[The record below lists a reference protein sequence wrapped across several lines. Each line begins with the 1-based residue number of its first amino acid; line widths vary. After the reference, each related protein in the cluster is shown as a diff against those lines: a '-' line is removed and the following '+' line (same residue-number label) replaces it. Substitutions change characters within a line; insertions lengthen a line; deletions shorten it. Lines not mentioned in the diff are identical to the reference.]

1 MKETINQRVASSR
14 KLAGF
19 NQQDAAEKLGMKC
32 STYSQM
38 ERKGNISGE
47 RLVEIA
53 KIFNVS
59 VNYLLLGIEDDAKP
73 EPTPVSGQ
81 SGMDTAGIT
90 MVQTPIQPPVTP
102 TPPVIL
108 TRREENII
116 SIIRNLSK
124 DRREE
129 LIKYIQDNYYLK

>member
-1 MKETINQRVASSR
+1 MSDNLETINQRVAISR

-38 ERKGNISGE
+38 ERRGNISGE
-47 RLVEIA
+47 RLVQIA

-59 VNYLLLGIEDDAKP
+59 ITYLLLGEETNTLHTTIEPPVP
-73 EPTPVSGQ
+73 EPQRPQ
-81 SGMDTAGIT
+81 ML
-90 MVQTPIQPPVTP
+90 
-102 TPPVIL
+102 L

-116 SIIRNLSK
+116 TIIRNLSK
-124 DRREE
+124 ERREE

>member
-1 MKETINQRVASSR
+1 MYEINRRVASCR

-19 NQQDAAEKLGMKC
+19 TQQDAAEKLGMKC

-38 ERKGNISGE
+38 ERRGNISGE
-47 RLVEIA
+47 RLA
-53 KIFNVS
+53 KLAEIFNVS
-59 VNYLLLGIEDDAKP
+59 VTYLLLGIETEPEAEQKTDALTLSTPIELPVSK
-73 EPTPVSGQ
+73 EPT
-81 SGMDTAGIT
+81 ML
-90 MVQTPIQPPVTP
+90 
-102 TPPVIL
+102 L

-116 SIIRNLSK
+116 TIIRNLSK